1 MAKDLT
7 AALHALT
14 EQASGQTT
22 RRDKVLQEVK
32 QATEIPPRIGSSGPV
47 MTGGGGTGFELGG
60 EKTVTSTDGLLT
72 FYFPETLKGKVSNKS
87 IVLGVIEVTAEP

>member
-14 EQASGQTT
+14 EQAQGQTT
-22 RRDKVLQEVK
+22 RLDKALPAVK
-32 QATEIPPRIGSSGPV
+32 PAPGIPARTGASGPV
-47 MTGGGGTGFELGG
+47 GTGSGGTGFTLGG

-72 FYFPETLKGKVSNKS
+72 FYFPETLKAKIGNTSV
-87 IVLGVIEVTAEP
+87 VVGAIEVTAP